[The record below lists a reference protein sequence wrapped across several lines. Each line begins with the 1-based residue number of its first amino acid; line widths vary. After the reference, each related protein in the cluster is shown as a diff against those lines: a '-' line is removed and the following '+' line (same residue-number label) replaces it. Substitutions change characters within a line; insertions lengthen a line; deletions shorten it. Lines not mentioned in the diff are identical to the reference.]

1 MKKKIKNW
9 KIRKYKGNDNLKKK
23 KPNEFGFEILF
34 LKKSMIQFDS
44 EPKRIVAH
52 LY

>member
-1 MKKKIKNW
+1 MKKKS
-9 KIRKYKGNDNLKKK
+9 KIEKLENTEEMIIQNKK

-52 LY
+52 PY